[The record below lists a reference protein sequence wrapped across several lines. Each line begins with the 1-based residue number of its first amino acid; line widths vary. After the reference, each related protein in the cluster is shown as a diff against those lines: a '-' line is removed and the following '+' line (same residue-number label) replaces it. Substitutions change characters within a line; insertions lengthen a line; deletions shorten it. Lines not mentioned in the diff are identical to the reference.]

1 MINVPNF
8 NIMIA
13 IYYHCET
20 QIPELTSQILI
31 DALNFILKVNRFK
44 INFNCQLLY
53 IDQIRNPIQ

>member
-8 NIMIA
+8 NIMISF
-13 IYYHCET
+13 YYHYET

-44 INFNCQLLY
+44 INFNSQLLY